1 MTPDFTQLNS
11 LFETMQDEA
20 NQLYSA
26 MTGIA
31 ALLILGSLIARASQ
45 AESNPA
51 QLVRSIFAVGFVSF
65 CIHAFPD
72 WVNQIQFITHGW
84 VEELDADPSQTHQK
98 VAALLSGAS
107 EGERQLGI
115 WDVLWSKDGGLG
127 QAVLFA
133 IVLLAA
139 HIALVVMWIVAF
151 VQQFMLL
158 LQTALAPPFLAMFL
172 IGALSSKAWG
182 YLLNLVSVSLIP
194 LGWAI
199 MHIVTTG
206 LMGWAEDNQVYA
218 VESDSVV
225 AGSMSVFFILLV
237 SVWIV
242 IGTIG
247 APWMIFKLLTNGANV
262 GATLLS
268 QAGLAIGGGLG
279 GAVSAGATAHL
290 TGGSVAA
297 VGTAGVIGGTV
308 GTLTGSAGGS
318 SVMMPALVGAGA
330 SLAMPS
336 TASSGEGVNAR
347 AQEIVTRG

>member
-26 MTGIA
+26 MTGVA

-72 WVNQIQFITHGW
+72 WVNQVQFITHGW

-107 EGERQLGI
+107 EGEKQLGI

-199 MHIVTTG
+199 MHIVTAG
-206 LMGWAEDNQVYA
+206 LMGWAQDNQVYA
-218 VESDSVV
+218 VESGSVV
-225 AGSMSVFFILLV
+225 AGSMSVFFILLI

-268 QAGLAIGGGLG
+268 QVGMSFG
-279 GAVSAGATAHL
+279 GAVSSGLSAGATAGL
-290 TGGSVAA
+290 TGGSAAA
-297 VGTAGVIGGTV
+297 VATAGA
-308 GTLTGSAGGS
+308 AGAASGMLAGAAGS
-318 SVMMPALVGAGA
+318 SFIVMPALMGAGA

-347 AQEIVTRG
+347 AQEIVTKG

>member
-1 MTPDFTQLNS
+1 MTPDFTQLNG
-11 LFETMQDEA
+11 LFETMQVEA
-20 NQLYSA
+20 NQLYSV
-26 MTGIA
+26 MTGVA
-31 ALLILGSLIARASQ
+31 VLLILGSLIARVSQ

-51 QLVRSIFAVGFVSF
+51 QLVRSIFAVGLVSF
-65 CIHAFPD
+65 SIHAFPD
-72 WVNQIQFITHGW
+72 WVNQLQFMTHGW
-84 VEELDADPSQTHQK
+84 VEELDADPSQTHQR

-107 EGERQLGI
+107 EGKKQLGI

-127 QAVLFA
+127 KAVLFA

-158 LQTALAPPFLAMFL
+158 LQTSLAPPFLAMFL

-182 YLLNLVSVSLIP
+182 YLLNLVSVTLIP

-199 MHIVTTG
+199 MHIVTAG
-206 LMGWAEDNQVYA
+206 LMGWAEDNKVYA
-218 VESDSVV
+218 VENGSVV
-225 AGSMSVFFILLV
+225 AGSLSVFFILLI

-268 QAGLAIGGGLG
+268 QAGMAIGGGVG

-290 TGGSVAA
+290 TGGSAAA
-297 VGTAGVIGGTV
+297 VGTAGVIGGAA
-308 GTLTGSAGGS
+308 GALTGAAGGS
-318 SVMMPALVGAGA
+318 SVVMPALVGAGA

-336 TASSGEGVNAR
+336 SASTGEGVNAK
-347 AQEIVTRG
+347 AQEIAKKG